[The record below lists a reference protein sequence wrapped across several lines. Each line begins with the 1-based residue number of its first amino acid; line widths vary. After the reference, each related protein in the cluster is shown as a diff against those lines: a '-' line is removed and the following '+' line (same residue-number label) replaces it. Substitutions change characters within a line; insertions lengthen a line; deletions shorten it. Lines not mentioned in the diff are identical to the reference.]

1 MPAAMGLEV
10 TLSRID
16 WGYVYVA
23 SEWLVRVAALVYVP
37 QRRPPNAAR
46 AWLLLIFFLPWPG
59 VVLYMLIGRAYMPR
73 RRFRIQKQIFELV
86 RQLAARPH
94 SFETSVARAVSPE
107 LLPALR
113 LADRL
118 SEFPAVGGNRFVL
131 LPVYDAAIEAIVRD
145 VDSAQRYVHML
156 FYIFENDD
164 VGRRVTDALVRA
176 ARRGIAVR
184 VLMDAIG
191 SRAGLAH
198 LGPALREAGAEVVSL
213 MPLRLWGPN
222 AARFDLRNHRKIV
235 VVDGACAYFGSQN
248 IVSAHANRGMVNE
261 EMLVRTTGPL
271 VRHLHAVLLGD
282 RYLETGTLP
291 PESDDLTPAPPGLT
305 MEGLAQV
312 VPSGPGYNEGTAE
325 AIMIALMYGA
335 RSRVVLTSP
344 YVVPSEPFLSAMC
357 STARR
362 GVEVQLVVDAESN
375 KPLVQL
381 AQQSYYDMMLRA
393 GVTVQRH
400 HGSFLHA
407 KHMTVDDDVA
417 LIGSSNL
424 DIRSFALNA
433 EVSVVI
439 YDRTVVADLRAIQE
453 TYLAKCDRVT
463 EAERASLPLGRRALE
478 NVARLTDSLL

>member
-1 MPAAMGLEV
+1 MTFDVA
-10 TLSRID
+10 LSRID
-16 WGYVYVA
+16 WGFVYVA
-23 SEWLVRVAALVYVP
+23 SEWLVRVGALVYVP
-37 QRRPPNAAR
+37 QRRPPSAAR
-46 AWLLLIFFLPWPG
+46 AWLLLIFFLPWAG
-59 VVLYMLIGRAYMPR
+59 VVLYLLIGRAYMPR

-86 RQLAARPH
+86 RLLATRSP
-94 SFETSVARAVSPE
+94 SFEATVAHAVSPE

-113 LADRL
+113 LSDRL

-131 LPVYDAAIEAIVRD
+131 LPVYDAAIESIIRD
-145 VDSAQRYVHML
+145 VDAAQRYVHML

-198 LGPALREAGAEVVSL
+198 LGPQLREAGAEVVSL

-248 IVSAHANRGMVNE
+248 IVSAHANKGMVNE

-291 PESDDLTPAPPGLT
+291 PESDDLTPAPPSDAT
-305 MEGLAQV
+305 DGLAQV

-362 GVEVQLVVDAESN
+362 GVEVHLVVDAESN

-381 AQQSYYDMMLRA
+381 AQQSYYDTMLRA
-393 GVTVQRH
+393 GVSVHRH

-407 KHMTVDDDVA
+407 KHMSVDGDVA

-433 EVSVVI
+433 EISVLI
-439 YDRTVVADLRAIQE
+439 YDRAVVADLRAIQE
-453 TYLAKCDRVT
+453 AYLAHCDRVT
-463 EAERASLPLGRRALE
+463 AQERADLPLGRRALE